1 MRLLI
6 TRPKEDAKP
15 LVQSLKEQGHDPVLF
30 PLLTIKPETDG
41 AKALAELKVKDVQA
55 LLMTSANGVR
65 AFATADK
72 RRSFKV
78 MAVGDA
84 TATQAREAGFKD
96 IHSASGDVEALSA
109 LIKEKCSP
117 DKGKLVHIAGSRVAG
132 DLKGLLEKDGF
143 EYQRIVLYSAEAT
156 TELSA
161 TLKQQITQHTID
173 AVLLYSPRTASAFV
187 DLVEKAKLKDH
198 LKYMVAYGLS
208 AAVASKLTSAG
219 FKEIKTAK
227 TPDQEALLACLSETK
242 DDLMNDTTKKDD
254 PKKTDAKV
262 VDAKADNVKVSPAS
276 KAAEPSKSGPT
287 KPEAKK
293 AEDKKPEDKKKADDP
308 VKNAPNGSKAPAQKK
323 GSFKA
328 KLLVASVVIVATAAV
343 AGHFTQDMW
352 LPQVKAEV
360 AKVLKV
366 DVANPQSQR
375 LDELS
380 ARLDSLENKPSSET
394 VDIQPIQDKVAEL
407 EGAITALKTEIS
419 AIEIT
424 NTGTGEVAGLKELVQ
439 LKAENERLVQ
449 LVTELNNRLTDVEAA
464 RLAARSS
471 SDNAQALVASLS
483 ALREV
488 MRTSAGFESE
498 LATLQALAQGDVT
511 LEEGVDQLNAYAKD
525 GISSKAALMA
535 SFDSVANDIVRAVAI
550 PEGAGWVEQTVK
562 NITSLVSIRRA
573 PGNQDGDG
581 PLGIVARAEQ
591 NVRAGDLAGTVKEFE
606 TLDGKPLEAAQGWM
620 AQAKAR
626 LDAEAAVSMMQSH
639 ILSLL
644 GGAGGQG

>member
-117 DKGKLVHIAGSRVAG
+117 DKGKLVHVAGSRVAG

-161 TLKQQITQHTID
+161 TLKQQITQHSID

-219 FKEIKTAK
+219 FKDIKTAK

-254 PKKTDAKV
+254 PKKTDAK
-262 VDAKADNVKVSPAS
+262 ADNVKVSPAS

-287 KPEAKK
+287 KPDAKK
-293 AEDKKPEDKKKADDP
+293 IEDKKKTDDP
-308 VKNAPNGSKAPAQKK
+308 VKNAPNAPKAPVQKK

-328 KLLVASVVIVATAAV
+328 KLLVASVVIVAAA
-343 AGHFTQDMW
+343 AGGGYFTQDMW
-352 LPQVKAEV
+352 MPKVKAEI
-360 AKVLKV
+360 AKVLKI

-380 ARLDSLENKPSSET
+380 ARLDNLESKPSAEP

-488 MRTSAGFESE
+488 MRTSSGFESE

-535 SFDSVANDIVRAVAI
+535 SFDSVANDIVRAIAI
-550 PEGAGWVEQTVK
+550 PEGAGWVEQTIK

-591 NVRAGDLAGTVKEFE
+591 NVRAGDLAGAVKEFE
-606 TLDGKPLEAAQGWM
+606 TLEGKPLEAAQGWM

-626 LDAEAAVSMMQSH
+626 LEAEAAVSMMQSH